1 MYVEGEPGH
10 GKGGPYAVLISGSF
24 DKTMKMWDIESGTC
38 LKTYFG
44 HIEGLWAVAVD
55 KRHIVSASHDR
66 TIKASCMIPNSVI
79 QTDVFPLDQ
88 IWYREGELSAHTLV
102 GHRAAVT
109 CLEITDDK
117 IISGSDDGDIRIWS
131 FAPERSGPHCQH
143 PNAGV
148 ALPS

>member
-1 MYVEGEPGH
+1 MC
-10 GKGGPYAVLISGSF
+10 L
-24 DKTMKMWDIESGTC
+24 DNTMKMWDIESGTC

-66 TIKASCMIPNSVI
+66 TIK
-79 QTDVFPLDQ
+79 
-88 IWYREGELSAHTLV
+88 IWYREEALCTHTLV

-117 IISGSDDGDIRIWS
+117 ILSGSDDGDIRIWS
-131 FAPERSGPHCQH
+131 FAPERSRSGTSHCQH
-143 PNAGV
+143 PNV
-148 ALPS
+148 TTSLTSLI